1 MCYEIYD
8 FWIIKG
14 GESIIATLL
23 FRKKKQFSILVI
35 FIIDIKGVTY
45 DVNFYLTLA
54 FLLSTCKLV
63 L

>member
-1 MCYEIYD
+1 VCYEIYD